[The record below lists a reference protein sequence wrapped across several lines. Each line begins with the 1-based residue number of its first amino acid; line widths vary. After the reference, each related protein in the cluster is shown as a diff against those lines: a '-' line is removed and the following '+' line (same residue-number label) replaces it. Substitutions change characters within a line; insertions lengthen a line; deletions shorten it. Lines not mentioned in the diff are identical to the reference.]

1 MMMANLSS
9 RSFILG
15 VLSVFSLK
23 SRLAALGQDTRM
35 STTMSSLL
43 FHIDDEQMKMSGSP
57 GWGSRWQDSH
67 PLHPGRGGA
76 QHKLVQL
83 QMIIIVIM
91 ISL

>member
-35 STTMSSLL
+35 STTMSSL
-43 FHIDDEQMKMSGSP
+43 IIG
-57 GWGSRWQDSH
+57 
-67 PLHPGRGGA
+67 
-76 QHKLVQL
+76 
-83 QMIIIVIM
+83 IINTIINIIVVTLKKVAPDM
-91 ISL
+91 IRLIRGTCEEQVTRQ